1 MKKGFKSGFIALFGR
16 PNAGKSTLL
25 NKIIGQKIAIISD
38 KSQTTRNKIVGV
50 LTEPNF
56 QAVFL
61 DTPGI
66 HKPQDRLGKVM
77 VSTALNTLREVDLIY
92 YLIDVSVPFGRGES
106 FLLER
111 LQKVNTPIFLLLNK
125 IDCLNKPDL
134 LPLIDF
140 YRQKKEWAEI
150 VPLSALTGENVDLLL
165 ASTVAYLPEGPQYY
179 PADMVADQPERI
191 IVAELIR
198 EKILGATR
206 EEIPHAVAVVVDLME
221 QREASLL
228 YISATIFVERN
239 SQKAIIIGKN
249 GQMLKKIGSL
259 ARREL
264 EGILGNQVFLE
275 LWVKVKVDWRQSIRS
290 IRDFGYYDLD

>member
-1 MKKGFKSGFIALFGR
+1 MKKGFKSGFIALLGR

-38 KSQTTRNKIVGV
+38 KPQTTRNKIIGV
-50 LTEPNF
+50 LTESNF

-77 VSTALNTLREVDLIY
+77 VGKALNTLREVDLIY

-111 LQKVNTPIFLLLNK
+111 LQKVETPVFLLLNK

-150 VPLSALTGENVDLLL
+150 VPLSALTGENVGSLL

-179 PADMVADQPERI
+179 PDDMVTDQPERI
-191 IVAELIR
+191 IVAELVR
-198 EKILGATR
+198 EKILEATR

-221 QREASLL
+221 QRAASLL

-259 ARREL
+259 ARSEL
-264 EGILGNQVFLE
+264 EGILGSQVFLE
-275 LWVKVKVDWRQSIRS
+275 LWVKVRADWRQSKRS
-290 IRDFGYYDLD
+290 IRDFGYYDVD